1 MISTVDIIK
10 TFQIQIAKLMINK
23 IINYSNTIHWIN
35 NSKYYLYYTYLQ
47 TKYLIEKKK
56 SLSN

>member
-35 NSKYYLYYTYLQ
+35 KSKYYLYYIYLQ
-47 TKYLIEKKK
+47 TKYLII
-56 SLSN
+56 

>member
-10 TFQIQIAKLMINK
+10 TFQIQITKLMINK

-35 NSKYYLYYTYLQ
+35 KSKYYLYYTYLQ